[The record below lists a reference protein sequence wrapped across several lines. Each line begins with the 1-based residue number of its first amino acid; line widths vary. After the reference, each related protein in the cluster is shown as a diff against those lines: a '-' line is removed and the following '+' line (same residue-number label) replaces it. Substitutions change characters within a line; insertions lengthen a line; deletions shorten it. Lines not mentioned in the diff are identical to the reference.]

1 MTADDIF
8 VLGLS
13 PMEVEWILHQL
24 HAPDTRLLPSLS
36 EEPTTQELREAF
48 EQAQS
53 SLERRGWIE
62 SQTEGQFVLDVT
74 VAGVVG
80 ILGFATEA
88 LFATQFREQDLHPQ
102 VHRYFS
108 AEGLIVEQRGGDSA
122 EEITLTA
129 LRDAETLSRRLDEY
143 LGLRS
148 QEAPV
153 EGAFRCDEEAFGD
166 VPYILAGDGR
176 PAAVAR
182 LVEIG
187 AEERMAAGLI
197 RAMEC
202 PMRQTTLQA
211 LQLDPDHE
219 SSIRLR
225 SNLTVLEG
233 VSGLWVLHTCLE
245 DEPVSVEIL
254 PSDADRVRGVV
265 GATVEFLVL

>member
-13 PMEVEWILHQL
+13 PTEVEWILHQV
-24 HAPDTRLLPSLS
+24 HAPHTRLLPSLS
-36 EEPTTQELREAF
+36 GESTTQELREAF

-53 SLERRGWIE
+53 LLERRGWIQ

-80 ILGFATEA
+80 ILGFATKA
-88 LFATQFREQDLHPQ
+88 LFATQFREQDLHAQ
-102 VHRYFS
+102 VYRYFS

-129 LRDAETLSRRLDEY
+129 LRDAETLSRRLQEH
-143 LGLRS
+143 LGLRD

-187 AEERMAAGLI
+187 AEEGIAAGLI

-202 PMRQTTLQA
+202 PVRQTTLQA
-211 LQLDPDHE
+211 LQLHPDHE
-219 SSIRLR
+219 DSIRLR
-225 SNLTVLEG
+225 NNLTLLEG
-233 VSGLWVLHTCLE
+233 VSGLWVLNTCRQ

-265 GATVEFLVL
+265 GAMVEFLAP